1 MSDPQTPPPA
11 PPPPPKRM
19 WSRAAIPVVAA
30 GVGGVLLV
38 LYAWKLPPFTGT
50 VQSTENAY
58 VRGYVTLLAPKVDG
72 YVTQVLVKDFQPVT
86 KGQVLVRI
94 DDRIFRQRLAQAEA
108 SVQSAQAA
116 LDANTQAQASN
127 AAQIRLAQAQ
137 SESGRAALAKAQVD
151 LRRAEPLLAKGW
163 LAPSQRDVLQVAQR
177 QARAGVAQ
185 GEANIDIARQALATT
200 KVNRDSLEA
209 ALSNA
214 RASVELARID
224 LANTTIRA
232 PEDGAVGE
240 VGVKL
245 GQYVA
250 VGTQLMGIVPRQ
262 TWVTAN
268 FKETQTARIRV
279 GQPAVVE
286 VDALGGLKLRG
297 HVERMGPATGSEF
310 AVIRPDNATG
320 NFTKVVQRLPTRI
333 ALDSNQEGVA
343 RLRPG
348 MSVVARV
355 DTAR

>member
-1 MSDPQTPPPA
+1 
-11 PPPPPKRM
+11 
-19 WSRAAIPVVAA
+19 
-30 GVGGVLLV
+30 VLV
-38 LYAWKLPPFTGT
+38 HA
-50 VQSTENAY
+50 S
-58 VRGYVTLLAPKVDG
+58 LLAPKVDG
-72 YVTQVLVKDFQPVT
+72 YVTEVLVKDFQPVT

-320 NFTKVVQRLPTRI
+320 NFTKVVQRLPARI
-333 ALDSNQEGVA
+333 ALDPNQEGVA